1 MVESPIPLYKKSIPG
16 MAVYMSL
23 TPKQHVFVQGI
34 LSGLN
39 QSDAY
44 REAYDVDG
52 MLPAT
57 IHNEASKLMAGHE
70 VTTSIEAGWDSQRGW
85 TLARVVEEGE
95 RNLAGSRE
103 ANQWASA
110 NGALQFLGKITGTVT
125 EKPTL
130 ETVSITRVTIVLDSG
145 VNLSLES
152 NAATSLSEPSLEPSL
167 EAGSEPSDTTASY

>member
-1 MVESPIPLYKKSIPG
+1 
-16 MAVYMSL
+16 MSL
-23 TPKQHVFVQGI
+23 TPKQHIFVQGI
-34 LSGLN
+34 LSGMN

-52 MLPAT
+52 MAPAT

-70 VTTSIEAGWDSQRGW
+70 VTASIKAAWDTRRGW

-103 ANQWASA
+103 AQQWASA
-110 NGALQFLGKITGTVT
+110 NGALAFLGKVTGTVT
-125 EKPTL
+125 EKPVA
-130 ETVSITRVTIVLDSG
+130 ESVSITRVTIVLDSG
-145 VNLSLES
+145 TSLSLES
-152 NAATSLSEPSLEPSL
+152 NAVTSLSEPSLEPSL

>member
-1 MVESPIPLYKKSIPG
+1 
-16 MAVYMSL
+16 MSL
-23 TPKQHVFVQGI
+23 TPKQHIFVQGI

-52 MLPAT
+52 MAPAT

-70 VTTSIEAGWDSQRGW
+70 VTASIQAAWESKQGW

-110 NGALQFLGKITGTVT
+110 NGALQFLGKITGVVS
-125 EKPTL
+125 EKPVADS
-130 ETVSITRVTIVLDSG
+130 VSITRVTIVLDSG
-145 VNLSLES
+145 STLSLES
-152 NAATSLSEPSLEPSL
+152 NAVTSLSEPSLEPSL
-167 EAGSEPSDTTASY
+167 EAGPEAGSEPD

>member
-1 MVESPIPLYKKSIPG
+1 
-16 MAVYMSL
+16 MSL

-57 IHNEASKLMAGHE
+57 IHNEAFKLMNSHE
-70 VTTSIEAGWDSQRGW
+70 ISTSIEAGWDSQRGW

-95 RNLAGSRE
+95 RNLTGSRE

-110 NGALQFLGKITGTVT
+110 NGALQFLGKVTGTVT
-125 EKPTL
+125 EKPVADS
-130 ETVSITRVTIVLDSG
+130 VSITRVTIVLDSG
-145 VNLSLES
+145 TSLSLDS
-152 NAATSLSEPSLEPSL
+152 NAAASLSEPSLEPSL
-167 EAGSEPSDTTASY
+167 EAGIEPSVNDFTSLEPGSEV

>member
-1 MVESPIPLYKKSIPG
+1 
-16 MAVYMSL
+16 MSL

-57 IHNEASKLMAGHE
+57 IHNEAFKLMNSHE
-70 VTTSIEAGWDSQRGW
+70 ISTSLKEAWETKQGW

-95 RNLAGSRE
+95 RNLTGSRE

-110 NGALQFLGKITGTVT
+110 NGALAFLGKVTGTVT

-130 ETVSITRVTIVLDSG
+130 ESVSITRVTVVLDAGST
-145 VNLSLES
+145 LSLDS
-152 NAATSLSEPSLEPSL
+152 NVAASLSEPSP
-167 EAGSEPSDTTASY
+167 EAGIEPD

>member
-1 MVESPIPLYKKSIPG
+1 
-16 MAVYMSL
+16 MSL
-23 TPKQHVFVQGI
+23 TPKQHIFVQGI

-57 IHNEASKLMAGHE
+57 IHNEAFKLMNSHE
-70 VTTSIEAGWDSQRGW
+70 ISTSLKEAWDTKQGW

-103 ANQWASA
+103 AQQWASA
-110 NGALQFLGKITGTVT
+110 NGALQFLGKVTGVIS
-125 EKPTL
+125 EKPVADS
-130 ETVSITRVTIVLDSG
+130 VSITRVTIVLDSG
-145 VNLSLES
+145 STLSLDA
-152 NAATSLSEPSLEPSL
+152 NAVTSLSEPSLEASL
-167 EAGSEPSDTTASY
+167 EAGPEAGIEPSVNHFTSLEPSSEA

>member
-1 MVESPIPLYKKSIPG
+1 
-16 MAVYMSL
+16 MSL
-23 TPKQHVFVQGI
+23 TPKQHIFVQGI
-34 LSGLN
+34 LSGMN

-57 IHNEASKLMAGHE
+57 IHNEAFKLMNSHE
-70 VTTSIEAGWDSQRGW
+70 ISTSLKEAWDTKQGW

-103 ANQWASA
+103 AQQWASA
-110 NGALQFLGKITGTVT
+110 NGALQFLGKVTGVVT
-125 EKPTL
+125 ERPVADS
-130 ETVSITRVTIVLDSG
+130 VSITRVTIVLDSG
-145 VNLSLES
+145 TSLSLDS

-167 EAGSEPSDTTASY
+167 EAGIEPEDTTASY